1 MQIFT
6 ERRRAVSET
15 LFGLEPQSLWRH
27 FARITQIPHC
37 SGREEALRAY
47 VLECARGRG
56 LGFRVDEAG
65 NVIVTS
71 PAHPSMEGAPG
82 VILQAHIDM
91 VCEKDS
97 ASAHDF
103 TKDPLPLVRDGDW
116 VAAAGTTLGAD
127 NGIGLAAILAVLEDT
142 SLAHGPLEALFTV
155 DEERGLVGAFGLEPG
170 CLEGTYFFN
179 LDSEEEGVLC
189 IGCAG
194 GADSV
199 FTLPV
204 SRKARGR
211 AQPVEIRVAGLKG
224 GHSGIDIHL
233 GRANAIKVLAR
244 VLFRLGEQLGCDLA
258 AVQGG
263 SARNAIPREARAHL
277 FLAPGD
283 VAAARSLVN
292 EFSEEIRYE
301 FRHTDPGLDI
311 TIEPAECTER
321 PLNRRSQRTVI
332 DALMALPHGV
342 RSMSADV
349 PGLVETS
356 TNLASVR
363 TSDTYVEIAQMSRSS
378 IDSALAEM
386 QASLRAFSRL
396 SGAHLEQPEGY
407 PGWTPDPDSPF
418 VARLRN
424 IYSELFGTEPA
435 LKAVHAGLET
445 AIIGKKMPG
454 LKMVSIGPEIRDPHS
469 PGERVN
475 ILSVQRFWRFLLEAL
490 KRLTE

>member
-1 MQIFT
+1 MQIST
-6 ERRRAVSET
+6 ERRGAVSES
-15 LFGLEPQSLWRH
+15 LSRLEPQSLWSH
-27 FARITQIPHC
+27 FSRIAQIPHC
-37 SGREEALRAY
+37 SGNEEALRAY
-47 VLECARGRG
+47 ILECAQARG
-56 LGFRVDEAG
+56 LGSTVDEAG

-71 PAHPSMEGAPG
+71 PPHPSMEGAPG
-82 VILQAHIDM
+82 VILQAHMDM

-97 ASAHDF
+97 ASRHDF
-103 TKDPLPLVRDGDW
+103 KKDPLTLVRDGDW
-116 VAAAGTTLGAD
+116 IAAAGTTLGAD
-127 NGIGLAAILAVLEDT
+127 NGIGLAAILALLEDT

-155 DEERGLVGAFGLEPG
+155 DEERGLLGASGLRPG
-170 CLEGTYFFN
+170 CLRGTYFFN

-199 FTLPV
+199 LTLPV

-211 AQPVEIRVAGLKG
+211 AQALELCVTGLRG

-244 VLFRLGEQLGCDLA
+244 ILVGLGERVNYDLA

-263 SARNAIPREARAHL
+263 SARNAIPREARAYL

-292 EFSEEIRYE
+292 ELSAEIRYE
-301 FRHTDPGLDI
+301 FRRTDPGLNV
-311 TIEPAECTER
+311 TIEPAGGTER
-321 PLNRRSQRTVI
+321 PLKRRSQRAVI
-332 DALMALPHGV
+332 NALMALPHGV

-378 IDSALAEM
+378 LDSALGEV
-386 QASLRAFSRL
+386 QASLRAVSSL
-396 SGAHLEQPEGY
+396 CGAHLEQPEGY

-418 VARLRN
+418 VAKLRK
-424 IYSELFGTEPA
+424 IYFELFGTEPA
-435 LKAVHAGLET
+435 FKAVHAGLET

-454 LKMVSIGPEIRDPHS
+454 LKMVSIGPDIRDPHS
-469 PGERVN
+469 PAERVN
-475 ILSVQRFWRFLLEAL
+475 IPSVQRFWRFLLEIL